1 MNEFGQRPRGTF
13 INTANWEELYIL
25 SKHWKS
31 DLLFYKEDSNF
42 LHRLINK
49 YFIWLTKSKNIE
61 MVRKIEIKVN
71 KINKECEALLHKVD
85 EHIKLFE
92 TIEKDQ
98 ELKDDAIFRRE
109 HERLENEISKFV
121 KEFRENRK
129 EVFKITEY
137 VVDSEQLVSILE

>member
-1 MNEFGQRPRGTF
+1 MNEIRQRPRGTF

-31 DLLFYKEDSNF
+31 DLLFYREDSKF

-49 YFIWLTKSKNIE
+49 YFIWLTKSENIE
-61 MVRKIEIKVN
+61 MVRKIEINVN
-71 KINKECEALLHKVD
+71 KINIECETLLHRVN

-98 ELKDDAIFRRE
+98 ELKDDTIFRRD
-109 HERLENEISKFV
+109 HESLENQISKFV

>member
-1 MNEFGQRPRGTF
+1 
-13 INTANWEELYIL
+13 
-25 SKHWKS
+25 
-31 DLLFYKEDSNF
+31 
-42 LHRLINK
+42 
-49 YFIWLTKSKNIE
+49 

-71 KINKECEALLHKVD
+71 KINKECETLLNRVN

-98 ELKDDAIFRRE
+98 ELKDDTIFRRE
-109 HERLENEISKFV
+109 HERLEDEISKFV